1 MADKPDGERSQQSSP
16 GLRPRLDGQ
25 PTAFQ
30 RRLAAG
36 EFAVTAE
43 IGPPRGA
50 DTAPVARKAALLRGW
65 VDAVNITDNQSAA
78 VRLSSLAGSLAAL
91 AVGVEPI
98 MQLTC
103 RDRNRIALQS
113 ELLSASA
120 LGVPNVV
127 IMTGDHPRH
136 GDHSDATP
144 VFDLNSTQ
152 LLRVATDM
160 RDRGR
165 LMSGGELKPP
175 PAWFLGAVENPPG
188 PRRRSDAD
196 AADAVDRAT
205 YRLASKIEAG
215 AQFVQTQFVFD
226 VPAFAAWMT
235 RIRDL
240 GLHERCHI
248 LAGVGPVRSQRALA
262 HLATIPGVV
271 IPDHVVDRLAGASPE
286 RFRAEGEKLC
296 AEIIAGLAEMP
307 GVAGVHVMAIGAESS
322 IPAILQ
328 QAGVPARCR
337 GRRARILLV
346 GEGRVGA
353 VRAWAR
359 GLPAPLTPR
368 TVASGLRPAQTAI
381 GLTSISTGRQAAA
394 RCPLPGF
401 PFVVGTTRRDQEDV
415 MMRYMLLMCGE
426 VEAAEPGAP
435 PEPTP
440 VAAADEPDEPCWMPW
455 AREMEARG
463 VILHDGAQLQPVSH
477 RDDGPDKRRRG
488 PGGGR
493 AVRRDQGSNPRL
505 RRHRVRRPGRGHLR
519 GVAPSGRARN
529 GGVVEVRPILA
540 W

>member
-1 MADKPDGERSQQSSP
+1 VADKPDGARSLPSSP
-16 GLRPRLDGQ
+16 GLHSKLDGR
-25 PTAFQ
+25 PAAFQ

-36 EFAVTAE
+36 DFAVTAE

-50 DTAPVARKAALLRGW
+50 DTAPVGRKAALLRGW

-91 AVGVEPI
+91 AAGVEPV

-120 LGVPNVV
+120 LGIPNVV

-188 PRRRSDAD
+188 LTFSDAE
-196 AADAVDRAT
+196 AAEAADRAT

-271 IPDHVVDRLAGASPE
+271 IPDHVADRLAGASPE

-296 AEIIAGLAEMP
+296 AEIIAGLSEIP
-307 GVAGVHVMAIGAESS
+307 GVAGVHVMAIGAESA

-328 QAGVPARCR
+328 QAGVPAR
-337 GRRARILLV
+337 
-346 GEGRVGA
+346 
-353 VRAWAR
+353 
-359 GLPAPLTPR
+359 
-368 TVASGLRPAQTAI
+368 
-381 GLTSISTGRQAAA
+381 
-394 RCPLPGF
+394 
-401 PFVVGTTRRDQEDV
+401 
-415 MMRYMLLMCGE
+415 
-426 VEAAEPGAP
+426 
-435 PEPTP
+435 
-440 VAAADEPDEPCWMPW
+440 
-455 AREMEARG
+455 
-463 VILHDGAQLQPVSH
+463 
-477 RDDGPDKRRRG
+477 
-488 PGGGR
+488 
-493 AVRRDQGSNPRL
+493 
-505 RRHRVRRPGRGHLR
+505 
-519 GVAPSGRARN
+519 
-529 GGVVEVRPILA
+529 
-540 W
+540 